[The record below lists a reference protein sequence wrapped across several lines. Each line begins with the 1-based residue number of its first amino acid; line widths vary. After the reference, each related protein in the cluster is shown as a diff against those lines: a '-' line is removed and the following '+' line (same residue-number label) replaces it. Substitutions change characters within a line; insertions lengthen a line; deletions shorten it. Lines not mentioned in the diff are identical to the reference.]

1 MPFPHKTVLITGATA
16 GIGRALAERMVQ
28 NGIIVIA
35 VGRRKDR
42 LDDLVAKYGAEKLVA
57 EEFDVTNLDAIPA
70 WAEKCVWSPFA
81 LLPSHTIHAHY

>member
-28 NGIIVIA
+28 NGITVIA

-42 LDDLVAKYGAEKLVA
+42 LDDLVAKYGADKLIA
-57 EEFDVTNLDAIPA
+57 EEFDVTDLDAIPA
-70 WAEKCVWSPFA
+70 WAEKCVLFFFLFSPNFSFFI
-81 LLPSHTIHAHY
+81 LF